1 MNEYLKYF
9 LFFLLLMT
17 LRSYVLMIMD
27 KRKAIKGKWRV
38 SEQKLFIS
46 AWLFGTIG
54 IWLGMLPPVNHKK
67 SKGSF
72 IWKMVL
78 ITVVQVFIAFMV
90 VREWQ

>member
-1 MNEYLKYF
+1 M
-9 LFFLLLMT
+9 
-17 LRSYVLMIMD
+17 VMD
-27 KRKAIKGKWRV
+27 KRKAVKGKWRV

-67 SKGSF
+67 SKAPF

-90 VREWQ
+90 VKEWNELIMN